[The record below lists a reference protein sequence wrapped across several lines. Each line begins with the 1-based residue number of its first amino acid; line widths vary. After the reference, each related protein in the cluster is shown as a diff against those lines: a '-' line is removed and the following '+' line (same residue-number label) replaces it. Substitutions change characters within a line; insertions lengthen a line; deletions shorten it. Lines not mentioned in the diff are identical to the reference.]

1 LRRLIDREHD
11 ELSIAEQ
18 CELIGLARSS
28 LYYEAAS
35 ETEENLRLMRLID
48 EQYLQ
53 RPFFGSRQMT
63 SWLRRQGYVI
73 NRKRVQRLMRIMG
86 LESIAPSPRTTV
98 PGSGHRIYPYL
109 LKNLEITKPNQV
121 WGADITYVPLAY
133 GFLYLVAILDWYS
146 RYVVNWRLSNSLDES
161 FCLEALEEALT
172 VARPE
177 IFNTDQGSQFTG
189 QAWTNRL
196 GDVGISI
203 SMDGKGRAL
212 DNVFVER
219 LWRTVKYEEIY
230 LKAYEGPAE
239 CRTGLMSYFLFYNR
253 DRPHQSLGGRTPWEA
268 YEETKRQST
277 KKLLVVPASRRGV
290 SAKHATTAAMKESP
304 AGPCSAPG
312 VGRCAPRL
320 PPLHKAQPER
330 ESVRYSGVTSACHT
344 TS

>member
-177 IFNTDQGSQFTG
+177 IFNTDQGSQFTSDE
-189 QAWTNRL
+189 WTTPL
-196 GDVGISI
+196 KAAGVAL
-203 SMDGKGRAL
+203 SMDGKVRWIEHNLGSSLKTEDDRQDAQCFVLSSCNAAGVPSSRA
-212 DNVFVER
+212 
-219 LWRTVKYEEIY
+219 
-230 LKAYEGPAE
+230 
-239 CRTGLMSYFLFYNR
+239 
-253 DRPHQSLGGRTPWEA
+253 
-268 YEETKRQST
+268 
-277 KKLLVVPASRRGV
+277 RGV
-290 SAKHATTAAMKESP
+290 ALS
-304 AGPCSAPG
+304 
-312 VGRCAPRL
+312 
-320 PPLHKAQPER
+320 
-330 ESVRYSGVTSACHT
+330 
-344 TS
+344 